1 MFKAGDKVEMELDTK
16 SMTLRVACQGQYC
29 TLQVAPPQVGDSYR
43 MVVYLEGK
51 DDSVEFA

>member
-1 MFKAGDKVEMELDTK
+1 MLKAGDKVEMELDTK